1 MKQNKIVNV
10 YLSIL
15 LFLLVC
21 YRALYQYIHIDGDG
35 RIITSVSVLSV
46 IYLGVIKNTLKRE
59 VLSFPVVIWGVLML
73 YQIVNAFVRGTYEPR
88 YNQIIV
94 SLQELCIMTIVAFLF
109 GKNKRVLFVSLI
121 LSLFFYLYVAKV
133 FCSTDDEATGGRLSG
148 FIYTTQLGQLSG
160 FTCIVISLFVF
171 YLKKPPI
178 YLLLYIFPFV
188 ILLLTQSRNGLWPV
202 VFSILILLYS
212 QLVKF
217 KLKNLIF
224 YGILIY
230 VAVEYFQSTTFFER
244 IMGAN
249 DSYASSGLF
258 YTGTILDDIFADRAI
273 YYFLGYFNFMDH
285 PLFGIGLFN
294 FANYN
299 HFEYMLHSEVL
310 VHVVEGG
317 VIGTIL
323 YFSFIG
329 YYFKNLF
336 KHYLMRDIERNCL
349 LLSFLPLFI
358 ISFTARIYQY
368 PFFFI
373 IYGLLTGYILQTKKK

>member
-1 MKQNKIVNV
+1 MKQNKVLNV

-15 LFLLVC
+15 LFFLVC

-35 RIITSVSVLSV
+35 RFVTSISVLSV
-46 IYLGVIKNTLKRE
+46 IYLGVFKNTLKRE

-73 YQIVNAFVRGTYEPR
+73 YHIVNAFANGTYEPR

-94 SLQELCIMTIVAFLF
+94 SLQELCVMAIIAFLF
-109 GKNKRVLFVSLI
+109 AKNKKMMFVSLI

-160 FTCIVISLFVF
+160 FTCIVISLFMF

-178 YLLLYIFPFV
+178 YLLLYIFPCV

-202 VFSILILLYS
+202 AFSVLILLYP
-212 QLVKF
+212 QLVKI

-224 YGILIY
+224 YGVVIY
-230 VAVEYFQSTTFFER
+230 VVISYFQTTTFFER
-244 IMGAN
+244 IMGSKDA
-249 DSYASSGLF
+249 YAASGLF

-317 VIGTIL
+317 IVGLFL
-323 YFSFIG
+323 YLCFIG
-329 YYFKNLF
+329 YYFKNLL
-336 KHYLMRDIERNCL
+336 KRYLIRDIERNCL

-373 IYGLLTGYILQTKKK
+373 IYGLLTGYILQTKKE